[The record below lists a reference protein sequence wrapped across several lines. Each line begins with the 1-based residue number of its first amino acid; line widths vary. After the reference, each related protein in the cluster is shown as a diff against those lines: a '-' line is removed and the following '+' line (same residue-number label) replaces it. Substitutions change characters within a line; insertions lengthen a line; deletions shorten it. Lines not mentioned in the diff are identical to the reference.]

1 MKRSLLRRDSLAAW
15 VATAESLAERLDA
28 EAREHSS
35 HLVQFLSPFSLGLFF
50 RFVAGD
56 LPEEPYSCQ

>member
-15 VATAESLAERLDA
+15 VATAESLAERLNA

-35 HLVQFLSPFSLGLFF
+35 HLVQFSRWVSFF
-50 RFVAGD
+50 RFMAGD
-56 LPEEPYSCQ
+56 LPEELYSCQ